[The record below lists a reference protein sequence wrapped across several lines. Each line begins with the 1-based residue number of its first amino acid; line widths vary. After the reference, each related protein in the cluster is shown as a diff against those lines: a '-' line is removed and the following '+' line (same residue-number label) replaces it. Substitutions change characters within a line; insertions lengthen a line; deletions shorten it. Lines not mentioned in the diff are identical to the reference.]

1 MRKLFLYIIC
11 VVSLLF
17 TACDVHEFPEER
29 GNLVPFLLHL
39 DFNTELPLYK
49 EITYTRNGSFE
60 ANASEFAYGYDVR
73 YIIKAY
79 RTDNVRSESR
89 VADTTFVFTK
99 SDVINL
105 NYTARLELP
114 EGAYSFQVWT
124 DYVEASKASD
134 LYYNT
139 TDFSEIILANKKNHP
154 GSNDFRDAFRGYA
167 TATVYDPDCYTG
179 EAVTSITNEAT
190 ATMMRPMGK
199 FKFVSTDVDVFLTR
213 VYDMMKEKGIELG
226 GDKSIE
232 GDQSTEGDQSI
243 EGSKAA
249 YEEMLQKI
257 QLNDFKVVFRYNLFM
272 PCSFNMFTDKPADS
286 WTGMSFTSRMYTEE
300 YNEMTLGFDY
310 IFVNGTETTVSVS
323 VEVYNK
329 YDELM
334 SSSNPIDVPIVR
346 SRMTLVKGS
355 FLTSKA
361 SEGVAISPDFDGE
374 YNIEIL

>member
-1 MRKLFLYIIC
+1 MRKFILYILC
-11 VVSLLF
+11 VVSLVF

-49 EITYTRNGSFE
+49 EITYTRNGAFE
-60 ANASEFAYGYDVR
+60 LGSSDFAYGYNVR
-73 YIIKAY
+73 YIVKAY
-79 RTDNVRSESR
+79 RTDIVRSESR

-124 DYVEASKASD
+124 DYVDAANAKD

-139 TDFSEIILANKKNHP
+139 TDFSEIILADRKNHP

-167 TATVYDPDCYTG
+167 TATVCDPNYYTG
-179 EAVTSITNEAT
+179 EAASSITNEAT
-190 ATMMRPMGK
+190 APMMRPMGK

-232 GDQSTEGDQSI
+232 SDQSI
-243 EGSKAA
+243 EGNKAV
-249 YEEMLQKI
+249 YEDMLQKI

-286 WTGMSFTSRMYTEE
+286 WTGMSFISRMYTEE
-300 YNEMTLGFDY
+300 YNEMTLGYDY
-310 IFVNGTETTVSVS
+310 VFVNGTETTVSVS

-329 YDELM
+329 YGELM

-346 SRMTLVKGS
+346 SKLTLVKGS

-361 SEGVAISPDFDGE
+361 SEGVSISPEFDGE